1 VGSNE
6 DQSRRS
12 QASRSKREKKK
23 EKKRERDERKGN
35 GERRRR
41 GKKPRKENTIEMKR
55 LAEKWEIWNEEE
67 KVVKLEAE
75 ARRLVPEHFYKWI

>member
-1 VGSNE
+1 MRSNE

-12 QASRSKREKKK
+12 KASRSKREKKK
-23 EKKRERDERKGN
+23 EKKRERNKRKEN

-41 GKKPRKENTIEMKR
+41 EKKTRKENTIEMKR

-67 KVVKLEAE
+67 EVVKSEAE
-75 ARRLVPEHFYKWI
+75 ARRLVPEHFHKWI